1 MYQLSLNKI
10 AQALRAEPIGED
22 IDQQIEPSGASID
35 TRTLKPGQLFFAF
48 KGEKT
53 DGHAYLSEAQ
63 RLGAVAAVVSYIPP
77 DFQQGD
83 FPLFLVADVEKAL
96 QQLAELQ
103 RSFFQGP
110 LIAITGSTG
119 KTTTK
124 DMLTAILSEKG
135 EVLST
140 QGNYNNELGLPLTL
154 LSLEEK
160 HWAMVTEMGM
170 DALGEIDRLG
180 EIAKPTHGIITN
192 IGHSHQEILGSQ
204 ERIAQAKAELFPHVS
219 PTGGMVLNKQD
230 EALLNPWLPELRC
243 PVKWVACSAPADIW
257 VGEVWT
263 NKGNYGYTFQICT
276 EGEEVSITLNIPG
289 RHNIINSLSA
299 VGIARQLG
307 LSWEEIRRGLSKI
320 QLTPMRLEII
330 HLEEQKL
337 TVINDAYNANPASMA
352 SALEVLQ
359 TVAGKGR
366 KIAVLGDMYELGDF
380 EVQGHLEVGKKAVDV
395 QLDYLFTV
403 GKLARYIAEGA
414 ITAGFP
420 ESGIGLCQNNQE
432 ALSYLKKALQ
442 PGDVI
447 LIKGSRG
454 VKMEEIVTD
463 LARMPSI

>member
-192 IGHSHQEILGSQ
+192 IGHSLSLIHILCS
-204 ERIAQAKAELFPHVS
+204 
-219 PTGGMVLNKQD
+219 LN
-230 EALLNPWLPELRC
+230 
-243 PVKWVACSAPADIW
+243 CS
-257 VGEVWT
+257 
-263 NKGNYGYTFQICT
+263 NLKGN
-276 EGEEVSITLNIPG
+276 
-289 RHNIINSLSA
+289 
-299 VGIARQLG
+299 
-307 LSWEEIRRGLSKI
+307 
-320 QLTPMRLEII
+320 
-330 HLEEQKL
+330 
-337 TVINDAYNANPASMA
+337 MA
-352 SALEVLQ
+352 LV
-359 TVAGKGR
+359 R
-366 KIAVLGDMYELGDF
+366 
-380 EVQGHLEVGKKAVDV
+380 
-395 QLDYLFTV
+395 
-403 GKLARYIAEGA
+403 
-414 ITAGFP
+414 
-420 ESGIGLCQNNQE
+420 
-432 ALSYLKKALQ
+432 
-442 PGDVI
+442 
-447 LIKGSRG
+447 
-454 VKMEEIVTD
+454 D
-463 LARMPSI
+463 LVHAD